1 MPASIGAPYNTNAPP
16 SYVNEWSKGGGEPA
30 LARRSLPCLELVL
43 LVCTLA
49 WFGCGVARALNP
61 HKPLNHYSLQMWSTD
76 NGLPQNSVHS
86 ILQTSDGF
94 LWLGT
99 EGGLAR
105 FDGYQFR
112 IFDRQSTPALP
123 GDDIRC
129 LLEDKS
135 GALWVGTASGLARLK
150 DNRIQTFSG
159 ASGPPAGA
167 VRSLLETNDGRLW
180 VLTADGLAVAA
191 VRNVDPARISFHTFS
206 QADGMSSATVLSM
219 AKDANGGLWVGTSN
233 GLDRIVGDRVERGP
247 AALAGIS
254 IDLLANE
261 ATDVRALLIV
271 TPDSLMKLEDETLT
285 SLTRRD
291 LLPTG
296 GIRSLLA
303 TGKGIWAVGRDSA
316 TLIRPDGTV
325 TFAAGHDLPG
335 TQITTIAEDRHG
347 AVWIGT
353 NAGLARFWNGR
364 MESAPGSATDSAAVL
379 AIYEDHD
386 GDLWVGTE
394 TGGVRVLRDRM
405 FQVVGGSPDPME
417 APVTS
422 VLQTAGGDLWIGTNG
437 GGVTRIGQNKTQTFT
452 SKDGLTS
459 DTILALA
466 SDHANSPDL
475 WVGTPDGLNVLHAGQ
490 WKSLT
495 SADGLADDLV
505 RSLLVASDGA
515 VWIGSRHGATRWK
528 DGQATIMTMAQGLG
542 SDLVGPMLQD
552 AGGDIWIGTSG
563 GLAHLHAGAWRNYT
577 TADGLP
583 GNIITSLQAS
593 ARGGLWVGTAQH
605 GLAYWDGS
613 HFFSFSDSTT
623 MPRQIYG
630 LLEDGAGS
638 LWLTSDHGIFRISIA
653 DLDRFR
659 TNPRSE
665 IAVVAYGTADGLPT
679 VETEGVGYPSAW
691 RMNDG
696 RICFATRRGVVIA
709 EPSTSPASETA
720 PPVELEQITVDDH
733 AVTREQIASLA
744 PGPSHFSFSFA
755 GIHLAAPQR
764 VQYRYMLKG
773 VDKTW
778 VDAGTRRTAYYT
790 SIPHGRYVFRVSA
803 RNAGGPWSQP
813 VDLPLELRPHLYE
826 TVWFKLLLVVLFAW
840 LCFVL
845 YGLRVR
851 TLQSRFDAVSA
862 ERNRLAREIHDTLAQ
877 SFVAVSVRLEIMSQ
891 MLRSS
896 DGIDT
901 CREQLNQVRSMVR
914 DSLAEARR
922 SIWDLR
928 SEGIDA
934 QSLPARLAGL
944 VQETRS
950 KIPDTQLETTGTYRP
965 LSQPMEDE
973 LYRIA
978 QESVTNAAHHAQ
990 ANTLRL
996 QLSYELDSLSLRIS
1010 DDGRGFAIE
1019 QAPSRK
1025 DGHFG
1030 LTGIQE
1036 RARILGADVKFESEP
1051 GQGTSVNVH
1060 VPLPRDTK
1068 TRKEP
1073 T

>member
-1 MPASIGAPYNTNAPP
+1 
-16 SYVNEWSKGGGEPA
+16 VNEWSKGGSEPA
-30 LARRSLPCLELVL
+30 SARRFLSCLKTVL
-43 LVCTLA
+43 LACTLV
-49 WFGCGVARALNP
+49 WLGCGFARGLNP
-61 HKPLNHYSLQMWSTD
+61 HKSLNEYSRQMWSTD

-112 IFDRQSTPALP
+112 VFDRESTPALP

-150 DNRIQTFSG
+150 DGRVQTFSSGGG
-159 ASGPPAGA
+159 ALSGA
-167 VRSLLETNDGRLW
+167 VRSLVGTDDGRLW
-180 VLTADGLAVAA
+180 VLTADGLAVASIA
-191 VRNVDPARISFHTFS
+191 NIDPADPATISFHTFS
-206 QADGMSSATVLSM
+206 QADGMPSATVLSI
-219 AKDANGGLWVGTSN
+219 AKDGSSGLWVGTSN
-233 GLDRIVGDRVERGP
+233 GLDRIVGNRVEHGP

-254 IDLLANE
+254 IDLLAKE
-261 ATDVRALLIV
+261 PRDTRALLIA
-271 TPDSLMKLEDETLT
+271 TADGLLQLEGDTLT
-285 SLTRRD
+285 RLLGHD

-296 GIRSLLA
+296 GIRSVLA
-303 TGKGIWAVGRDSA
+303 TSSGLWAMGRDSA
-316 TLIRPDGTV
+316 TLIRPEGTL
-325 TFAAGHDLPG
+325 TFTAGVQLSG

-353 NAGLARFWNGR
+353 NAGLARFWNGE
-364 MESAPGSATDSAAVL
+364 MESLPGSATTESAAVL

-394 TGGVRVLRDRM
+394 TAGVRVLRDRM
-405 FQVVGGSPDPME
+405 FQVVRGSPDPME
-417 APVTS
+417 APITS
-422 VLQTAGGDLWIGTNG
+422 VLQTMEGDLWIGTNG
-437 GGVTRIGQNKTQTFT
+437 AGVARIGKNNSQRFT

-459 DTILALA
+459 DSVLALA
-466 SDHANSPDL
+466 SGNANSTDV
-475 WVGTPDGLNVLHAGQ
+475 WVGTPDGLNDLHDGR

-505 RSLLVASDGA
+505 RSLLVARDGA
-515 VWIGSRHGATRWK
+515 VWIGSRHGVTRWK
-528 DGQATIMTMAQGLG
+528 DGKSTIVTKAQGLG
-542 SDLVGPMLQD
+542 SDLVGPLLQD
-552 AGGDIWIGTSG
+552 ASGDIWIGTSG
-563 GLAHLHAGAWRNYT
+563 GLARLHDGAWRNFT

-583 GNIITSLQAS
+583 GNVVTSLQMS
-593 ARGGLWVGTAQH
+593 AGGGLWVGTAQH
-605 GLAYWDGS
+605 GLGRWDGS
-613 HFFSFSDSTT
+613 HFFSYSNSAAI
-623 MPRQIYG
+623 PHEIYG

-638 LWLTSDHGIFRISIA
+638 LWLTSDHGIFRIPIA
-653 DLDRFR
+653 DLNRFLA
-659 TNPRSE
+659 NPKDK
-665 IAVVAYGTADGLPT
+665 IAVVPYGTADGLPT

-709 EPSTSPASETA
+709 EPSVSAASEPA
-720 PPVELEQITVDDH
+720 PPVALEQITVDDH
-733 AVTREQIASLA
+733 IVTRDEIASLA

-755 GIHLAAPQR
+755 SIHLAAPQR
-764 VQYRYMLKG
+764 VQYRYMLEG
-773 VDKTW
+773 FDKQW
-778 VDAGTRRTAYYT
+778 IDAGTRRVAYYT

-813 VDLPLELRPHLYE
+813 LDLPLELRPHFYE
-826 TVWFKLLLVVLFAW
+826 TLWFKLLLVALFAL
-840 LCFVL
+840 LCLAF
-845 YGLRVR
+845 YRLRVR

-862 ERNRLAREIHDTLAQ
+862 ERNRMAREIHDTLAQ

-891 MLRSS
+891 MLRNS
-896 DGIDT
+896 DGVDA

-928 SEGIDA
+928 SEGADA
-934 QSLPARLAGL
+934 QSLPARLANL
-944 VQETRS
+944 VKETRT

-965 LSQPMEDE
+965 LAQPMEDE
-973 LYRIA
+973 LFRIA
-978 QESVTNAAHHAQ
+978 QESVTNAIRHARAQ
-990 ANTLRL
+990 TLRL
-996 QLSYELDSLSLRIS
+996 QLTYKLDSLSLRIM
-1010 DDGRGFAIE
+1010 DDGRGFAVE
-1019 QAPSRK
+1019 QAPSRE

-1030 LTGIQE
+1030 LTGIRE
-1036 RARILGADVKFESEP
+1036 RARIAGTEAKLESEP
-1051 GQGTSVNVH
+1051 GQGTTVTVC
-1060 VPLPRDTK
+1060 VPLTRDTK